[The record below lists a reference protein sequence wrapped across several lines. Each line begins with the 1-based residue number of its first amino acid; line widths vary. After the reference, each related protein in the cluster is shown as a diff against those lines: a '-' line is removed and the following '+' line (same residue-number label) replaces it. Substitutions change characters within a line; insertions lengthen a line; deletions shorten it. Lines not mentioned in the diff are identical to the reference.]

1 MKHGVVY
8 TAYSKYVSRPTYL
21 ITEEK

>member
-8 TAYSKYVSRPTYL
+8 VAYSKYVSRPKYL